1 MAGEGGS
8 GSLDNIGDNRSN
20 ERIRDT
26 RISEEGGTVV
36 KDEVDLSNVAG
47 SGRAGVVKERL
58 RTPLSC

>member
-1 MAGEGGS
+1 MTSEGGS

-26 RISEEGGTVV
+26 RVSEEGGSVV
-36 KDEVDLSNVAG
+36 EDEVDLSSVAG
-47 SGRAGVVKERL
+47 SGRAGVVEERL